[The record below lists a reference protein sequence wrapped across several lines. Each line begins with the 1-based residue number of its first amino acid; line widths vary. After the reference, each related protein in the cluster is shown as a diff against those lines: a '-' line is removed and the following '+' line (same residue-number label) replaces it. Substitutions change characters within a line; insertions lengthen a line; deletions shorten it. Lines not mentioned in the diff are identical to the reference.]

1 MEASLPVK
9 SENGALE
16 KLPAFDLAGDNV
28 VLEVSLFERWEFVT
42 KYSFA
47 ISLDLKGSTQFSWC
61 AR

>member
-16 KLPAFDLAGDNV
+16 KLPSFDLAGVNV

-42 KYSFA
+42 K
-47 ISLDLKGSTQFSWC
+47 
-61 AR
+61 